1 MSNSRDGEAVVPR
14 LLVSSGF
21 RTRARWLVV
30 GLAFGTFAGAWAGG
44 GTDRYGEQAGFVG
57 GIRGACGTIARGYRY
72 TAATVAECVG
82 DDDCLVRNLGL
93 ERQVETRL
101 WQDKRLDAASI
112 VVDVE
117 EGGKAVLTGLVPDA
131 AHKDRA
137 VMLARDTRGVEVVVD
152 QLAVATA
159 TRTIETTPA
168 PDVPTGVALG
178 SRVIR

>member
-1 MSNSRDGEAVVPR
+1 
-14 LLVSSGF
+14 
-21 RTRARWLVV
+21 
-30 GLAFGTFAGAWAGG
+30 
-44 GTDRYGEQAGFVG
+44 
-57 GIRGACGTIARGYRY
+57 
-72 TAATVAECVG
+72 
-82 DDDCLVRNLGL
+82 LGL